1 MPSIPVEILLL
12 KWYTL
17 QWPKF
22 RALWKVP
29 ETMGTRLSRYMY
41 IYIEIIWSPRD
52 GQKFETLPEIPKYIY
67 IYIYAYTWN
76 LADLGVTTHLQ
87 CSKQTCDIDIA
98 CGCFYFFC
106 TAFLSFHPASLCWV
120 SGLDRDAEP
129 QTAPIWALDAAHQPL
144 CSALKGT
151 NMIYRFHV
159 MSDTCLNHAHEP
171 YRLARL
177 VFFLLRRVFNRV
189 LRAAPTT

>member
-29 ETMGTRLSRYMY
+29 KTMGTRLSRYMY
-41 IYIEIIWSPRD
+41 IYIEIIWSLRD
-52 GQKFETLPEIPKYIY
+52 GQKCETLPEIPKIY
-67 IYIYAYTWN
+67 IYVYILN

-177 VFFLLRRVFNRV
+177 VFFLLRRVFNGV

>member
-29 ETMGTRLSRYMY
+29 KTMGTRLSRYMY
-41 IYIEIIWSPRD
+41 IYIYRNNMESQGRSKMWDSPWD
-52 GQKFETLPEIPKYIY
+52 SKKKYIY
-67 IYIYAYTWN
+67 VYILN

-177 VFFLLRRVFNRV
+177 VFFLLRRVFNGV